1 MEQRQTAKLNMFNT
15 VLAMLNNFI
24 SVWTANAV
32 VSAAITNLTN
42 YINTLMLADGVR
54 LVGTKGTTNAKNLA
68 RQTLI
73 NFGISHAA
81 AGLAY
86 AVNNNMAALQQLC
99 SLTKTD
105 FNKAKTAELEEMC
118 RNIYNGILPYIA
130 GMTSYGATTTSAATF
145 NTAINNYHSLL
156 GTPMAQRSAT
166 VAASLTV
173 AQQIDNIDA
182 LIKNSLT
189 PLLVQYSSNTTF
201 TNAYASARKIN
212 TVGVHHWVNVSCLV
226 TDVHNNPLAGATAK
240 IVELKKRKHITK
252 ANGKFKFLKLHIN
265 TTYTI
270 EVSLTGY
277 ITQTFVINQNSAT
290 AVKHNFIMLAGGSIT
305 PPVLGTTTPITA

>member
-1 MEQRQTAKLNMFNT
+1 MFNAL
-15 VLAMLNNFI
+15 LAMLNSFI

-54 LVGTKGTTNAKNLA
+54 LVGTKGATNAKNLA

-81 AGLAY
+81 AGLSY
-86 AVNNNMAALQQLC
+86 AVNNNLAELQQLC
-99 SLTKTD
+99 SLTKSD
-105 FNKAKTAELEEMC
+105 FTRAKTVELEEMC

-130 GMTSYGATTTSAATF
+130 NMTSYGATTTSAATF

-240 IVELKKRKHITK
+240 IVELKKRKKHVTK

-270 EVSLTGY
+270 EVILTGY
-277 ITQTFVINQNSAT
+277 VTQTFVVNQNSAISL
-290 AVKHNFIMLAGGSIT
+290 KHTFIMVAGGSTT
-305 PPVLGTTTPITA
+305 PPVIGPIIPITA